1 MTPCETPQPLAL
13 HAGLCQFLAILLLSL
28 AYAVPAM
35 AADDR
40 PNILYIFTDDQTF
53 RTVSC
58 YPGAFPFANTPNID
72 RLAEQGVRFDF
83 AYIGAKC
90 SPSRAMQATGRQ
102 QFNIINALPPEGT
115 PKDRRVPKYWWQ
127 TMREAGYFTGMTGK
141 KHWWDERPGEDW
153 DWVAAWDRTV
163 EGSSYYEGTHVRI
176 NGADPIPL
184 GGYSTDRYTDLTVE
198 FIEQRAANPD
208 QPWYFWLCYGAVHGP
223 YTPADRHKGMLDDA
237 PPPPIPSDIY
247 GPRPTKPTH
256 FQNNS
261 AWNPQEAR
269 DARWM
274 TEEHKKWMGDKPAP
288 NGMPIYHRNTLES
301 WVKLQT
307 EAVAAIDEGV
317 GRLIEALEKT
327 GQLDNTIIVF
337 TSDQGYVWGHH
348 GLKGKIDPY
357 DDAIRAPLI
366 VSNPKRFAKG
376 KVCRSPVNGPDMVR
390 SFHAWAGV
398 EPDTVVTGRDITPLV
413 KDPESEAVFTE
424 WNKIPTLMTYVKNR
438 YDPFEMEKRLR
449 AKDWA
454 DCLYDGG
461 DKKDKKKG
469 AGGVPS
475 TARPWYFLIH
485 NGTYKYIYYANP
497 DRIEELY
504 DSAADFEELNN
515 LAVDP
520 KYKDVLLEMREACR
534 KEIARSGGGP
544 FVPHLPE
551 PRMAY

>member
-1 MTPCETPQPLAL
+1 MKLFTA
-13 HAGLCQFLAILLLSL
+13 ALLLLTL
-28 AYAVPAM
+28 ATAM
-35 AADDR
+35 SAAER

-58 YPGAFPFANTPNID
+58 YPGAFPFANTPHID
-72 RLAEQGVRFDF
+72 ALAERGVRFDF

-102 QFNIINALPPEGT
+102 QFNVVNEPPPEGT
-115 PKDRRVPKYWWQ
+115 PKDRRVPKYWWA
-127 TMREAGYFTGMTGK
+127 TMREAGYFTGHTGK

-153 DWVAAWDRTV
+153 DWVAAWDRSV
-163 EGSSYYEGTHVRI
+163 DGSGYYEGTHVRI
-176 NGADPIPL
+176 NGGEPEPL

-223 YTPADRHKGMLDDA
+223 YTPAARHKGSLDDA
-237 PPPPIPSDIY
+237 PPPPIPVDIY

-256 FQNNS
+256 FQNNTV
-261 AWNPQEAR
+261 WYQPTPN

-274 TEEHKKWMGDKPAP
+274 TEEHVKWMGEKPDP
-288 NGMPIYHRNTLES
+288 NGMPIYHRNTLDFY
-301 WVKLQT
+301 VKQQT
-307 EAVAAIDEGV
+307 EAVLAIDDGV
-317 GRLIEALEKT
+317 GRLVETLEKT
-327 GQLDNTIIVF
+327 GQLENTIIVF

-366 VSNPKRFAKG
+366 VSYPKKFAQG

-398 EPDTVVTGRDITPLV
+398 EPDTVVTGRDITPIV
-413 KDPESEAVFTE
+413 MEPESKRVFEE

-438 YDPFEMEKRLR
+438 YEPLEMAERLKN
-449 AKDWA
+449 KDWPA
-454 DCLYDGG
+454 CLYAGG
-461 DKKDKKKG
+461 DKKDKKG
-469 AGGVPS
+469 PS
-475 TARPWYFLIH
+475 GIRLTDRPWYFMIH
-485 NGTYKYIYYANP
+485 NGDYKYIYYANP

-504 DSAADFEELNN
+504 DANKDFDELNN

-520 KYKDVLLEMREACR
+520 AYKDVLLEMRAACR
-534 KEIARSGGGP
+534 EEITRSGGGA